1 MTSSTGFDRKGSIV
15 ELNEAIQRLDQ
26 IASDAK
32 RSVGNA
38 IDAFISDAKQIVS
51 AAGSTG
57 SGLDAASDPFIDLLK
72 STQDQANEINAGA
85 AQALAESTR
94 DILAKLREFQPLS
107 NQRL

>member
-1 MTSSTGFDRKGSIV
+1 M
-15 ELNEAIQRLDQ
+15 ELNEAIERLDQ

-38 IDAFISDAKQIVS
+38 IDAFTSDAKQVVS
-51 AAGSTG
+51 AIGSPG
-57 SGLDAASDPFIDLLK
+57 GGQNPASDPFIALLK

-94 DILAKLREFQPLS
+94 DILAKLRDFVPLS
-107 NQRL
+107 NQRP

>member
-1 MTSSTGFDRKGSIV
+1 LTV

-51 AAGSTG
+51 AIATTG
-57 SGLDAASDPFIDLLK
+57 GGHDAASDPFIALLK

-94 DILAKLREFQPLS
+94 DILAKLRDFSPGS
-107 NQRL
+107 TQRP

>member
-1 MTSSTGFDRKGSIV
+1 M
-15 ELNEAIQRLDQ
+15 ELNDAIQRLDQ

-32 RSVGNA
+32 QSVGNA

-51 AAGSTG
+51 AIGSPGG
-57 SGLDAASDPFIDLLK
+57 SPDAASDPFIALLK

-94 DILAKLREFQPLS
+94 DILAKLRDFVPLS
-107 NQRL
+107 KQRP

>member
-1 MTSSTGFDRKGSIV
+1 M
-15 ELNEAIQRLDQ
+15 ELNEAIERLDQ

-38 IDAFISDAKQIVS
+38 MDAFISDAKQIVS
-51 AAGSTG
+51 AIAEAGGNNHS
-57 SGLDAASDPFIDLLK
+57 AADPFTALLK

-94 DILAKLREFQPLS
+94 DILAKLRDFVPLF
-107 NQRL
+107 NQRT

>member
-1 MTSSTGFDRKGSIV
+1 MILSTGFDRKDSTV
-15 ELNEAIQRLDQ
+15 ELNDAVQRLDQ

-38 IDAFISDAKQIVS
+38 IDAFIADAKRIVS
-51 AAGSTG
+51 AIAEAGGNNQS
-57 SGLDAASDPFIDLLK
+57 AADPFTALLK

-94 DILAKLREFQPLS
+94 DILAKLRDFVPLS
-107 NQRL
+107 NQRP